1 MVLTHCGKTQ
11 LWVQKLQ
18 FNFESFKVSVK
29 GFIFKALKQNSTRN
43 GKMAFMKSTFDFSDF
58 SRFSYDEVFQNS
70 DFFEQTDFDMLKWVW
85 FDGQKNDILP
95 QCVVVRAY
103 LWKTLRMGHF

>member
-58 SRFSYDEVFQNS
+58 SRFSYDPYDEVFQNS
-70 DFFEQTDFDMLKWVW
+70 DFFEQTDFDILKWVW
-85 FDGQKNDILP
+85 FNGQKMIFYP
-95 QCVVVRAY
+95 SV
-103 LWKTLRMGHF
+103 